1 MWWLT
6 FLHDLCSAM
15 SPQSCPVLTLKKL
28 LLLSVRPQEGFLGC
42 ELEAMLSSCQ
52 QDSVLLPFR
61 SASAEAGA
69 LWDKN
74 MLHFRHLSCGA
85 QRKFQFRPQSGLQW
99 CSSAGNLWLSLSSP
113 PPLFYFGLNCC
124 PLITCLHRFL
134 TVSHFHSLH
143 SFILFSCPHPVII
156 YFPSRTASVPTQ
168 LLSFPTHRKLM
179 SPNMRKRK
187 CLVVFNFHKVKTET
201 GLHLHIFKISF
212 MVFIFVSV
220 SESFHRPALLCSQA
234 ETIKTSTFLSCRGEG
249 GAGVL
254 VNQGDA
260 PFVRQSPHP
269 LLSPSD
275 RKPLAPPLTL
285 PPHPSNTTTTITDW
299 GGGNKK
305 PETVHRFRSG
315 KWRPAHPH
323 FMVPQRT
330 HPRFNEI

>member
-1 MWWLT
+1 
-6 FLHDLCSAM
+6 M

-85 QRKFQFRPQSGLQW
+85 PRGN
-99 CSSAGNLWLSLSSP
+99 SSFGHSRGYSDARLLGIFDCHSP
-113 PPLFYFGLNCC
+113 PLPPFFYFGLNCC

-168 LLSFPTHRKLM
+168 LLSFPTHRKLT

-234 ETIKTSTFLSCRGEG
+234 ETIKTSTFLSCRG
-249 GAGVL
+249 AGVL

-275 RKPLAPPLTL
+275 RKPLAPPLNP
-285 PPHPSNTTTTITDW
+285 PPHPSNTTTTITD
-299 GGGNKK
+299 
-305 PETVHRFRSG
+305 
-315 KWRPAHPH
+315 
-323 FMVPQRT
+323 
-330 HPRFNEI
+330 